1 MIPLTDILKMW
12 EQACIIDD
20 VHLDNASLDGAKLH
34 AKYLELH
41 SIYKLQLKRKEGQF
55 KVLLKN
61 KYLWFA
67 GKLTKDEMDDLGW
80 GYDPL
85 NGLKVLK
92 GDMDK
97 FLEADKEI
105 QEMQSQIEYN
115 KVVAETLDEIIGN
128 IRWRSQSIKNAIA
141 WRQFQ
146 SGV

>member
-1 MIPLTDILKMW
+1 MIPLTTILKMW
-12 EQACIIDD
+12 EKDCVIDE
-20 VHLDNASLDGAKLH
+20 VNLDNASLDGAKLH

-41 SIYKLQLKRKEGQF
+41 SVYKLQARRKDMEF

-67 GKLTKDEMDDLGW
+67 GKLTRDEIDELGW

-97 FLEADKEI
+97 FLEADRDI
-105 QEMQSQIEYN
+105 QEMQAQIEYN
-115 KVVAETLDEIIGN
+115 KVVTETLDEIIGN
-128 IRWRSQSIKNAIA
+128 IRWRSSTIKNAIE
-141 WRQFQ
+141 WRKFT